1 MAMKKLLTVAALLAA
16 GCPYLFAQKLAASK
30 VPAIVRA
37 TFVKLYP
44 STNAKWEVEAGKYE
58 AGFKQDGNTMSVLID
73 KDGVLAETET
83 GIKVTALPAPVLAYV
98 KAHYTGKAIKEG
110 AKITRADGTVTYEAE
125 VDGKD
130 VIFDASGKFIKE
142 TKA

>member
-1 MAMKKLLTVAALLAA
+1 MKKLLTVAALLAA

-30 VPAIVRA
+30 VPANVRA
-37 TFVKLYP
+37 TFAKMYP
-44 STNAKWEVEAGKYE
+44 SANAKWEVEAGKYE
-58 AGFKQDGNTMSVLID
+58 AGFKQGGNTMSVLID

-98 KAHYTGKAIKEG
+98 KEHYAGKVIKEG

-125 VDGKD
+125 VEGKD

>member
-30 VPAIVRA
+30 VPANVRA
-37 TFVKLYP
+37 TFAKMYP
-44 STNAKWEVEAGKYE
+44 SAKAKWEVEAGKYE

-98 KAHYTGKAIKEG
+98 KEHYAGKAIKEG